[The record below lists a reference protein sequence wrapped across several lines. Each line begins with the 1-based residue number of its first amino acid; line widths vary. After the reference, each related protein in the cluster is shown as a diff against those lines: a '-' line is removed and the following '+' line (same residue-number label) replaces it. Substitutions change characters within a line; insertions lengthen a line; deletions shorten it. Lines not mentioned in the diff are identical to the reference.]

1 MNCLL
6 SYGAG
11 CVSFVASGLWAFFLV
26 LVLVV
31 CPLLLF
37 LVVLG
42 VHPVAAWFAGVLASC
57 LLVVPVLVVCA
68 FDPWLSWFV
77 ASCGGGWQTSELLC
91 VLCVLC
97 CWCCFLFVASGLWVC
112 F

>member
-1 MNCLL
+1 MDFLL

-42 VHPVAAWFAGVLASC
+42 VHPVAAWFAGLLASC

-68 FDPWLSWFV
+68 FGPWLSWFV
-77 ASCGGGWQTSELLC
+77 ASCGGYPPSELLF

-97 CWCCFLFVASGLWVC
+97 CCCCFWFVAFG
-112 F
+112 